1 VRFICRVQSDVS
13 GNPAVDA
20 ALLAEA
26 NEMIA
31 QNDASQ
37 GAAAAGD
44 GADDE
49 EPL

>member
-1 VRFICRVQSDVS
+1 MLLAVQNDVS

-26 NEMIA
+26 NELIA
-31 QNDASQ
+31 QNDANHKVDES
-37 GAAAAGD
+37 GE